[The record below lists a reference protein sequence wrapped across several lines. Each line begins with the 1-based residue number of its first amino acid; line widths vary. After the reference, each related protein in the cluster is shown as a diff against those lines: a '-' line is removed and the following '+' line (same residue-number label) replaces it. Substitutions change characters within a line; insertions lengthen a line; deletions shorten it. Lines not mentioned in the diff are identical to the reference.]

1 MTRCRSCIDT
11 APEMRQEGVSARRG
25 PSCPRQT
32 WLSVFL
38 VPRRMNEELA
48 IRIGSAAR
56 EARARLGLTQAE
68 VAEKLGLAHMV
79 YSRLERG
86 KMLPSV
92 QTLLRMCSVL
102 RSSSDELLGLA
113 ASEEGAK
120 SGKGE
125 RGKAGAP
132 QLRQLTGL
140 ARKMDEEQL
149 EALVKVAQVLL
160 R

>member
-1 MTRCRSCIDT
+1 MAT
-11 APEMRQEGVSARRG
+11 EMRQEGASPRLG

-32 WLSVFL
+32 WLSEFL

-48 IRIGSAAR
+48 TRIGSAAR
-56 EARARLGLTQAE
+56 EARTQLGLTQAE

-102 RSSSDELLGLA
+102 RISSDELLGLA
-113 ASEEGAK
+113 DAEEGTK

-125 RGKAGAP
+125 RGQGGAP
-132 QLRQLTGL
+132 KLRQLTGL
-140 ARKMDEEQL
+140 ARKMDEDQL
-149 EALVKVAQVLL
+149 DALVKVAQVLL

>member
-1 MTRCRSCIDT
+1 
-11 APEMRQEGVSARRG
+11 MRQEGASPRLG

-32 WLSVFL
+32 WFSVFL

-48 IRIGSAAR
+48 TRIGSAAR
-56 EARARLGLTQAE
+56 EARTQLGLTQAE

-102 RSSSDELLGLA
+102 RISSDELLGLA
-113 ASEEGAK
+113 DTEEGTK
-120 SGKGE
+120 LDKGA
-125 RGKAGAP
+125 RGQGGAP
-132 QLRQLTGL
+132 KLRQLTGL
-140 ARKMDEEQL
+140 ARKMDEDQL
-149 EALVKVAQVLL
+149 DALVKVAQVLL

>member
-1 MTRCRSCIDT
+1 
-11 APEMRQEGVSARRG
+11 
-25 PSCPRQT
+25 
-32 WLSVFL
+32 
-38 VPRRMNEELA
+38 MNEELA
-48 IRIGSAAR
+48 TRIGSAAR
-56 EARARLGLTQAE
+56 EARTQLGLTQAE

-102 RSSSDELLGLA
+102 RISSDELLGIA
-113 ASEEGAK
+113 DAEPGAK

-125 RGKAGAP
+125 RGQGGAP
-132 QLRQLTGL
+132 KLRQLTGL
-140 ARKMDEEQL
+140 ARKMDEDQL
-149 EALVKVAQVLL
+149 DALVKVAQVLL

>member
-1 MTRCRSCIDT
+1 
-11 APEMRQEGVSARRG
+11 
-25 PSCPRQT
+25 
-32 WLSVFL
+32 
-38 VPRRMNEELA
+38 MNEELA

-56 EARARLGLTQAE
+56 ESRGQLGLTQAE

-102 RSSSDELLGLA
+102 RRSSDELLGLTDG
-113 ASEEGAK
+113 EEGAK
-120 SGKGE
+120 PSKGA
-125 RGKAGAP
+125 RGRGGAP
-132 QLRQLTGL
+132 KLRQLTGL

-149 EALVKVAQVLL
+149 DALVKVAQVLL